1 MRVRQP
7 RSQPKVPVHRCGD
20 VVAIVISIVATNL
33 TVVTISRL
41 VVMLSTKALF
51 ISPRK
56 VRNHDPDLSRPLG
69 NNPH

>member
-20 VVAIVISIVATNL
+20 VVTISIVATNL

-41 VVMLSTKALF
+41 VVMLINEGAFYFTKEGF
-51 ISPRK
+51 
-56 VRNHDPDLSRPLG
+56 VT
-69 NNPH
+69 

>member
-20 VVAIVISIVATNL
+20 VVTISIVATNL

-41 VVMLSTKALF
+41 VMLSTKALF

-56 VRNHDPDLSRPLG
+56 ASNHDPHLPRSLGYDSR
-69 NNPH
+69 

>member
-7 RSQPKVPVHRCGD
+7 RSQPKVPFHRCGD
-20 VVAIVISIVATNL
+20 VVTITIVATNL

-56 VRNHDPDLSRPLG
+56 VRNHDPDLSRPLC
-69 NNPH
+69 NHSY